1 MYGGGSEAWLGTPMR
16 QPDRGPA
23 VVGRI
28 ARWAFRME
36 RARERGRADA
46 QVMSLSSGCDKTSAD
61 REQRIMDEEDET
73 H

>member
-1 MYGGGSEAWLGTPMR
+1 MFMYGGGSEACLGTPMR

-36 RARERGRADA
+36 RAWERERVDA
-46 QVMSLSSGCDKTSAD
+46 HVISLTSGCDMTSANH
-61 REQRIMDEEDET
+61 E
-73 H
+73 

>member
-1 MYGGGSEAWLGTPMR
+1 MYSGGSEAWLGTPMR

-36 RARERGRADA
+36 RAWERRRVDA
-46 QVMSLSSGCDKTSAD
+46 HVMSLSSGCDKTSAD
-61 REQRIMDEEDET
+61 CEQRIMDEKDET